1 MSKTKGT
8 EDKLEKKC
16 YCANT
21 KKTVG
26 NYNLKLSTKKV
37 VENAIRICMQY
48 KFFNVLYNEMEKMEG
63 VPQQQR
69 LNTTPPPTH
78 THTHTHTHKKIPLG
92 CTTFP
97 SQQPF
102 VYHVE
107 NKAHSY

>member
-69 LNTTPPPTH
+69 LNTTPPNMPYINYCKH
-78 THTHTHTHKKIPLG
+78 
-92 CTTFP
+92 CTKYMKQNNFFH
-97 SQQPF
+97 SRSL
-102 VYHVE
+102 
-107 NKAHSY
+107 NKSVMSEKNE